1 MTAPDVLVVLRV
13 DPDVA
18 VARKQGV
25 DPAEFVRPRSAEVFH
40 ADWSS
45 SDAAVVDAA
54 RAGDEVLAA
63 VRSVVWDR
71 L

>member
-1 MTAPDVLVVLRV
+1 MTGPDVLVVLRV
-13 DPDVA
+13 DPDLA

-25 DPAEFVRPRSAEVFH
+25 DAPEFVRPRSAEVFD

-45 SDAAVVDAA
+45 SDAVVLDAA
-54 RAGDEVLAA
+54 LAGDEVLAQLRA
-63 VRSVVWDR
+63 VVWER